1 MHASIASI
9 ADLYRLNGRL
19 FEKIMGDIKDSDLAK
34 RPLGKANSAHF
45 IVGHLVVSRFG
56 IAGMIGLEGRP
67 DLKKLFGMGAKDEN
81 PSAYPPMSE
90 LMSDWKD
97 VSEKMLKRLGEM
109 TEAELAAAPPFEIPG
124 VEKSVRGC
132 INFLVFHESYHVGQ
146 LAYIARL
153 HGGEQLFG

>member
-1 MHASIASI
+1 MHPSIVSIAE
-9 ADLYRLNGRL
+9 LYRLNTSL
-19 FEKIMGDIKDSDLAK
+19 FEKIMGDIKDVDLTT

-67 DLKKLFGMGAKDEN
+67 DLKKLFGMGAKDQN
-81 PSAYPPMSE
+81 PSAYPPISE
-90 LMSDWKD
+90 LMSDWMV

-109 TEAELAAAPPFEIPG
+109 TEAELTAAPPFEIPG

-153 HGGEQLFG
+153 HGGERLFG